1 MTHFEAIISFIDGFI
16 QTSYEANASLTLILH
31 LVIISSIRDHLK
43 LGIIRMQ
50 RKRAIVLHNH
60 NLLNKLYWVIMIANQ
75 I

>member
-16 QTSYEANASLTLILH
+16 PTSYEASASLTLILH

-60 NLLNKLYWVIMIANQ
+60 NLLNKLY
-75 I
+75 